1 MNKTYKYIY
10 TVKTNGIEF
19 EVRANEST
27 EALSLAKIIANALG
41 RFIVGI
47 SKKEAI
53 A

>member
-1 MNKTYKYIY
+1 MNRKYKYIY

-27 EALSLAKIIANALG
+27 EALSLAKIIAKALG
-41 RFIVGI
+41 KFVIGI
-47 SKKEAI
+47 SKKEVI